1 MAKVVS
7 INISQKKGVKKEP
20 VRSVNLIKG
29 VGIEGDAHALK
40 GTRQVSLLSI
50 EDIKRTNLNPGD
62 FAENIT
68 IEGADLSKL
77 KVGTIIK
84 IGDARLKISQI
95 GKECHTRCAI
105 YKKVG
110 DCIMP
115 RKGVFAKVIRGGKI
129 FVNDKILIRI
139 PIPS

>member
-1 MAKVVS
+1 MARVVS
-7 INISQKKGVKKEP
+7 INISTKKGVKKTP
-20 VRSVNLIKG
+20 VSRAKLIAG

-68 IEGADLSKL
+68 IEGVDLSKL

-95 GKECHTRCAI
+95 GKECHTCCAI

-115 RKGVFAKVIRGGKI
+115 TQGIFARIVTGGSI
-129 FVNDKILIRI
+129 HVDDEIVVEGSIL
-139 PIPS
+139 